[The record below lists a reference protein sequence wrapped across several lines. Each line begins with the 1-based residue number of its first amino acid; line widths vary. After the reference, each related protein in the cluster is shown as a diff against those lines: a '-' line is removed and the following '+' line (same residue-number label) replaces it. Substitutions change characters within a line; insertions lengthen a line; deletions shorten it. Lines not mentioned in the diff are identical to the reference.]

1 MVMDVPAEDQLS
13 QNEYKSVKFY
23 SPLKVR
29 PTDSNIIETQK
40 KQYPYKSM
48 KPCISFNTVPM
59 INVNAKRIDKLYKQ
73 DFPGVQFPTDYTME
87 EYYDNES
94 GYAGENNT
102 QYNLHNQY
110 LLNNLNS
117 VSTHMSVRQ
126 PSPTRF
132 PSSSASS
139 SNLSNDKFSLGKRQ
153 QSHKSIQ
160 LTEMFKIAKN
170 GKIVREDYP
179 TRPTIQNNSL
189 VLNNTTSKWD
199 KLWTL
204 HRLQLDNRTLHKENF
219 FKYPDILFTEHKPNI
234 KVLEDMDSDGFTPLT
249 KNQKRKIKVI
259 NERIGYPNLPRTIL
273 CRIDGRKHTWVG
285 LDWLF
290 TNCIKDTDHVIVVT
304 NLPSLITRR
313 KPKLR
318 SARSATRSGYNGYGQ
333 STSVSRS
340 RSRGRRRSALRDSDD
355 CNSGIDTGDSDSD
368 DDDDTNDS
376 PSTVNSWYPGYDINQ
391 IRAKMRDI
399 QIYIESLLLLNNPS
413 RDIKLTIE
421 ITVGKTINCLCNT
434 TNIYTPDLIV
444 TSNLNVEAVVKW
456 KSNYISDKLCSSF
469 PIPVIVVP
477 ALYMNN
483 FEKVVEMK
491 SQQLMTIPGQ
501 EPSRI
506 IPVPSKEKQT
516 GQELLE
522 VLDQMTYK
530 SLKESI
536 KLNKITSQ
544 AKKKQMVDVVNTS
557 LSIPQKSKKKS
568 SKKSK
573 SKSSK
578 VYPSSLSPVSSIS
591 DIESNNLQTNDLH
604 RLKPVKSVSYNVAEH
619 TDPHTIPIYRSKSSA
634 ERIPLKH
641 YKSNSEV
648 PRKHISSSSSSASSN
663 KGFFSSLF
671 KGSATTSGTK
681 EKKKGIFW

>member
-1 MVMDVPAEDQLS
+1 
-13 QNEYKSVKFY
+13 
-23 SPLKVR
+23 
-29 PTDSNIIETQK
+29 
-40 KQYPYKSM
+40 M
-48 KPCISFNTVPM
+48 KPCISFNTVPVV
-59 INVNAKRIDKLYKQ
+59 NANAKRIDRLYKQ

-94 GYAGENNT
+94 GYAGDNNN

-117 VSTHMSVRQ
+117 VSTHMAGRQ

-132 PSSSASS
+132 PSSGSS
-139 SNLSNDKFSLGKRQ
+139 PAIATGGGGKRQ

-179 TRPTIQNNSL
+179 TKPTIQNNSL
-189 VLNNTTSKWD
+189 VLNNTTLNWD
-199 KLWTL
+199 KLWAL
-204 HRLQLDNRTLHKENF
+204 RRLQLDNRTLHKDDF
-219 FKYPDILFTEHKPNI
+219 FKYPDILFAEHGPNI
-234 KVLEDMDSDGFTPLT
+234 VTLQDMDSDGFTPLT

-290 TNCIKDTDHVIVVT
+290 TNCIKNTDHLIVVT
-304 NLPSLITRR
+304 NLPSLITRQ

-318 SARSATRSGYNGYGQ
+318 TARSATRYGQ
-333 STSVSRS
+333 TRSLSRS
-340 RSRGRRRSALRDSDD
+340 RSRGRRRSAMRDSDD
-355 CNSGIDTGDSDSD
+355 GDSGINSYYGMDDTDDDSGSD
-368 DDDDTNDS
+368 DDDNDVEDG
-376 PSTVNSWYPGYDINQ
+376 STSAWYPGYDINQ
-391 IRAKMRDI
+391 IRATMKDI
-399 QIYIESLLLLNNPS
+399 QTYIESLLLLNNPS
-413 RDIKLTIE
+413 RAIKLTIE
-421 ITVGKTINCLCNT
+421 ITVGKTMNCLCNS

-444 TSNLNVEAVVKW
+444 TSNLNVETVVKW
-456 KSNYISDKLCSSF
+456 RSNYISDKLCSSF

-483 FEKVVEMK
+483 FEKTLEIK
-491 SQQLMTIPGQ
+491 SQQLMAIPGQ
-501 EPSRI
+501 DPPSTT
-506 IPVPSKEKQT
+506 PTALPKKQS

-522 VLDQMTYK
+522 NLDQMTYN

-536 KLNKITSQ
+536 KLNKITSHS
-544 AKKKQMVDVVNTS
+544 KKKQMVDVVNTS
-557 LSIPQKSKKKS
+557 LSVSKRTKKKS

-573 SKSSK
+573 SKSS
-578 VYPSSLSPVSSIS
+578 LSPVSSNT
-591 DIESNNLQTNDLH
+591 DIGLRKIKTTDPH

-619 TDPHTIPIYRSKSSA
+619 SDSHGIPIYKSKSTT
-634 ERIPLKH
+634 ERVPLKH
-641 YKSNSEV
+641 YKSNSEI
-648 PRKHISSSSSSASSN
+648 PRKQISSSSSSTASN

-671 KGSATTSGTK
+671 KGSATTTGTK